1 MGYCADL
8 FVNLLGERLSRRK
21 YPDQKDISLDGYSLL
36 YSSDQVS
43 QGISDIAESIL
54 GFYSGNCIVNIVPVM
69 TGGMQFAASVLTCLE
84 NQSPG
89 KWKVSPVFCS
99 TYTSDSVPART
110 QVEFPSG
117 FDTKIELG
125 APTLILDDI
134 YDSGRTMGELFILLK
149 DKGLKSVKSAVLIN
163 RIVLDRSFQD
173 PDFAVFDLDSDKWVV
188 GYGLDSNQ
196 LYRGL
201 SGIYTKL

>member
-1 MGYCADL
+1 M
-8 FVNLLGERLSRRK
+8 NRRK
-21 YPDQKDISLDGYSLL
+21 YTGQKNIVLDGYSLL

-43 QGISDIAESIL
+43 QGISGIAEAIL

-99 TYTSDSVPART
+99 TYTSDSVPGRT
-110 QVEFPSG
+110 QVEFPNG

-134 YDSGRTMGELFILLK
+134 YDSGRTLGELFILLK
-149 DKGLKSVKSAVLIN
+149 DKGLKLVRSALSLIHISEPT
-163 RIVLDRSFQD
+163 R
-173 PDFAVFDLDSDKWVV
+173 P
-188 GYGLDSNQ
+188 Y
-196 LYRGL
+196 
-201 SGIYTKL
+201 